1 MVKGILI
8 KEVNGDPSEGV
19 SVETLSGDLEDYYRA
34 LDCSYIDI
42 VSLKIGPHTVDLI
55 LDDEGLLN
63 RRLPLVFD
71 SEGHPLYVGSV
82 FVCSVDEDGR
92 EADLPDD
99 AMSYILGECMGYY
112 SYEAETDS
120 GERELRRQSCLIG
133 VAE

>member
-34 LDCSYIDI
+34 LGCSYIDI

-82 FVCSVDEDGR
+82 FVCSVDEEGR
-92 EADLPDD
+92 EVDLPEEVMD
-99 AMSYILGECMGYY
+99 YILCNCMGMYAY
-112 SYEAETDS
+112 NALSES
-120 GERELRRQSCLIG
+120 GEPERRIQACLIG
-133 VAE
+133 AA